1 MIKTF
6 ILILFC
12 SVMQINAQELNR
24 AQLDSVYNLYTYL
37 RGVSSSNELKKQI
50 EIDPAIRKCG
60 MGLVEEIKSNLS
72 SFTIEQ
78 QAVFSKIL
86 QRPSLPNTLISPNGF
101 FIIHY
106 AITGTDAIGYD
117 VNLLAQALDSS
128 YNFEVNYLGYPPPPA
143 DGVEGGDGRY
153 DVYVRNLGNLYGQ
166 TTSESKVGASNW
178 TSFLEIDNDF
188 AGFFTQGINA
198 ARVTVAHEF
207 HHAIQMGNYAPGNG
221 SSAIRSSDTYFYE
234 ITSTSMEE
242 FVYSSV
248 NDYYAYMADYFRN
261 PERPIPLNNGYNL
274 AIWNIFLKDNFG
286 FGVIKRQWEMMP
298 TTVALNAINQSI
310 IEKSSNFGF
319 ELNTF
324 GIWTYFTS
332 NRSITGK
339 YFEEAVNYPL
349 ITPTT
354 TVTFSTQSQK
364 YDMTVGPTG
373 NYFLKINLPSS
384 DGTLFSII
392 SNSDVQQAI
401 SNSNQTFDF
410 SYSIYSDINSG
421 NKILNNKYSVTFSRE
436 NQTFWNNTGIL
447 NDIIVYG
454 DSSFTI
460 PNIEKEVFS
469 YPAPF
474 RYSTDNGTGITIA
487 FQSNAS
493 SNNELDFNVYT
504 SAMNLVYIGKLPIG
518 RSYSKN
524 SKNYFEFTWNALDNN
539 KDYLASGVYV
549 FFIKVG
555 SEIKKGKLV
564 IFND

>member
-373 NYFLKINLPSS
+373 NYFLKINLTSS

-539 KDYLASGVYV
+539 KNYLASGVYV

>member
-539 KDYLASGVYV
+539 KNYLASGVYV

>member
-1 MIKTF
+1 
-6 ILILFC
+6 
-12 SVMQINAQELNR
+12 MQINAQELNR

-539 KDYLASGVYV
+539 KNYLASGVYV